1 LEPLPADPA
10 TVALYLTD
18 AAERLKPAT
27 LTRRAA
33 AISVRHGEA
42 GLPSPTRDPRV
53 RTILSGIRRT
63 HGTAQRKATP
73 ATIGDIRRMV
83 AHLPNTVSGAR
94 DAALLLVGFAGALR
108 RSELTA
114 INWGDI
120 RTRDEGLEI
129 LVRHSKTDQ
138 EGRGRRVAIP
148 YGSDEQTCP
157 VRSLERWREHLS
169 ATRGAVFRSVNRH
182 GGIGT
187 ARLSDTAVNGIV
199 KRAAATAGLD
209 PSVYSGHSL
218 RAGFATTAAL
228 NGASERQIANQT
240 GHRSMET
247 LRDYIRPAQLFT
259 DNAVGTLGL

>member
-1 LEPLPADPA
+1 
-10 TVALYLTD
+10 VALYLTD
-18 AAERLKPAT
+18 AAERLKPST

-42 GLPSPTRDPRV
+42 GLPSPTQDPRV

-83 AHLPNTVSGAR
+83 AHLPNTVSGTR

-114 INWGDI
+114 MNWGDI

-129 LVRHSKTDQ
+129 LLRHSKTDQ

-157 VRSLERWREHLS
+157 VRSLRRWSQHLP
-169 ATRGAVFRSVNRH
+169 ATRGPVFRPVDRH
-182 GGIGT
+182 GTIST
-187 ARLSDTAVNGIV
+187 NRLSGTSVSTIV
-199 KRAAATAGLD
+199 KRAAAGAGLD
-209 PSVYSGHSL
+209 PSAYSGHSL

-247 LRDYIRPAQLFT
+247 LRNYIRPARLFT
-259 DNAVGTLGL
+259 DNAVGVLGL